1 MTTYKID
8 NIFVNIINIFF
19 ITYSMNDSTTFRR
32 YFEKL
37 YFLAF
42 TCSIIFLN
50 LYSLLNISHTYDET
64 TYIIIAIGL
73 NNLNF
78 LCSLT
83 VTYFGLNNKFKLEIW
98 FKQTNKIIRLMR
110 QLLKVEI
117 KLKNYR
123 KLFHLRCCSCLF
135 ITTLIGLIEMRNPM
149 FTAPIRKVK
158 ISISLIL
165 IRIFLTWYFLTWL
178 MVTCIIN
185 CTLMEILTIQFEILA
200 KVKGKVL
207 REFYFVCWLAGKNLQ
222 DMNVIFHFSTF
233 TLLCLLFT
241 YLTFGIWVY
250 ATTAR
255 QLISKHLILLVYSV
269 LVTISLTETGRRV
282 FDSVSFCYYYN

>member
-1 MTTYKID
+1 M
-8 NIFVNIINIFF
+8 NIFF
-19 ITYSMNDSTTFRR
+19 ITYSINNSRIFRR

-37 YFLAF
+37 FFLVLI
-42 TCSIIFLN
+42 SLIICLN
-50 LYSLLNISHTYDET
+50 LYSLLNVTKTYAET
-64 TYIIIAIGL
+64 TYRIIAIGL

-78 LCSLT
+78 LCSLS
-83 VTYFGLNNKFKLEIW
+83 VTYFGLNSKFKLAIW

-110 QLLKVEI
+110 QLLTVEV
-117 KLKNYR
+117 KLTNYR
-123 KLFHLRCCSCLF
+123 KLFQLRCCLCLF
-135 ITTLIGLIEMRNPM
+135 ITTLLGLIEVKNPM
-149 FTAPIRKVK
+149 FTAPIRKVN
-158 ISISLIL
+158 ISMSLKFVRIL
-165 IRIFLTWYFLTWL
+165 LTWYFLTWL
-178 MVTCIIN
+178 MITCIIN
-185 CTLMEILTIQFEILA
+185 CTLMEILAKQFEVLA

-207 REFYFVCWLAGKNLQ
+207 RKFYFVCWLAGKNLQ

-233 TLLCLLFT
+233 TLLCLLFD

-282 FDSVSFCYYYN
+282 FDSVSCYYYYI